1 MCTNAKESR
10 PQTCLLWVYEM
21 SYQYIWVCEK
31 CDFRVKDTSP
41 MYEYQIAD
49 HPHQLVKC
57 KNLNYI
63 PQKESTK

>member
-1 MCTNAKESR
+1 
-10 PQTCLLWVYEM
+10 M
-21 SYQYIWVCEK
+21 SYQYIWICEK

-57 KNLNYI
+57 KNLNYV